1 MLNLNKAA
9 VLILSAVLAS
19 AASAAGMTGTS
30 ADYGRAVADASYD
43 RVVTI
48 KPGMKY
54 ANITDGETVK
64 FEIDGKSFT
73 WSVHTYPNQ
82 NSFQLSRIAPADIDA
97 SGVTVYVAPNP
108 LYIGG

>member
-9 VLILSAVLAS
+9 VLILTTVLAG

-30 ADYGRAVADASYD
+30 ADYGRAAADASHD

-48 KPGMKY
+48 KPGAKY

-73 WSVHTYPNQ
+73 WTVQTYPNQ
-82 NSFQLSRIAPADIDA
+82 NSFKLSAIAPAGIDA
-97 SGVTVYVAPNP
+97 DGVTVYVAPNP
-108 LYIGG
+108 LYVGG